1 MLYFNTATGML
12 YFNITTCMLYF
23 NTTAGML
30 HLNTT
35 TGMLY
40 FNTTTGI
47 LFFNISLYPV
57 INYKKDKIFSS
68 SFTKLTPSF
77 FLLWSSKQTS
87 HVLNAPLAASKYCKK
102 LQQRVISKA

>member
-1 MLYFNTATGML
+1 
-12 YFNITTCMLYF
+12 
-23 NTTAGML
+23 ML
-30 HLNTT
+30 HFNTT

-40 FNTTTGI
+40 FNTATGTLYFNITTGVLYFITTTGI
-47 LFFNISLYPV
+47 LNFNTTSGVLFFSISLYPV